1 MPPLDVASHA
11 KTLETQ
17 SAADVLRWTW
27 DTFGLDAAATSSFQ
41 THSLPLLHLI
51 ATTVPELP
59 VLFLDTGF
67 HFPETLRF
75 RDRVVEEL
83 GLNLHVLKTR
93 MGHERFQEK
102 HGQLHRRDPDLCCHL
117 NKVKPL
123 QRAMADR
130 MAWVAGIRRDQ
141 TAQRQDTPVLA
152 GPESVDRYDVYKI
165 CPIASWTEAQVQRYR
180 TEHDLPEH
188 PLGDQGYASIGCAP
202 CTQPVTSGDSRAG
215 RWANHTKTECGLH
228 FDTDPEESA

>member
-1 MPPLDVASHA
+1 MPDIDVAARSQ
-11 KTLETQ
+11 TLETQ
-17 SAADVLRWTW
+17 SAADILRWTW
-27 DTFGLDAAATSSFQ
+27 DTFGSDAAATSSFQ
-41 THSLPLLHLI
+41 TQSLPLLHLI

-75 RDRVVEEL
+75 RDRVVGEL
-83 GLNLHVLKTR
+83 GLNLHILKTR
-93 MGHERFQEK
+93 MGHDRFREK

-123 QRAMADR
+123 QRALAER
-130 MAWVAGIRRDQ
+130 SAWVAGIRRDQ
-141 TAQRQDTPVLA
+141 TAQRQDTPILSA
-152 GPESVDRYDVYKI
+152 PGDVDRYDVYKI
-165 CPIASWTEAQVQRYR
+165 CPIASWTEGQVTRYR
-180 TEHDLPEH
+180 MQHDLPEH
-188 PLGDQGYASIGCAP
+188 PLGEQGYASIGCAP

-215 RWANHTKTECGLH
+215 RWADHTKTECGLH

>member
-1 MPPLDVASHA
+1 MSSLDVASHA

-27 DTFGLDAAATSSFQ
+27 ETFGADAAATSSFQ
-41 THSLPLLHLI
+41 TQSVPLLHLI
-51 ATTVPELP
+51 ATTVPDLP

-75 RDRVVEEL
+75 RDRLVDDL
-83 GLNLHVLKTR
+83 GLNLHVLKTQ
-93 MGHERFQEK
+93 MGHQQFRDK
-102 HGQLHRRDPDLCCHL
+102 HGRLHRRDPDLCCHL

-123 QRAMADR
+123 RRALAQRT
-130 MAWVAGIRRDQ
+130 AWVAGIRRDQ
-141 TAQRQDTPVLA
+141 TAQREDTPVLA
-152 GPESVDRYDVYKI
+152 GPASVDQYDVYKI
-165 CPIASWTEAQVQRYR
+165 CPIASWTAGRIEQYR
-180 TEHDLPEH
+180 MQHDLPAH

-228 FDTDPEESA
+228 FDTDTESSA

>member
-1 MPPLDVASHA
+1 MPDIDVDAQTH
-11 KTLETQ
+11 TLETHT
-17 SAADVLRWTW
+17 AADILRWTW
-27 DTFGLDAAATSSFQ
+27 DTFGADAAATSSFQ
-41 THSLPLLHLI
+41 TQSLPLLHLI

-123 QRAMADR
+123 QRALAER
-130 MAWVAGIRRDQ
+130 SAWVAGIRRDQ
-141 TAQRQDTPVLA
+141 TAQRQDTPILA
-152 GPESVDRYDVYKI
+152 PPNEVDRYDIYKV
-165 CPIASWTEAQVQRYR
+165 CPIATWTEGQVTRYR
-180 TEHDLPEH
+180 MKHDLPEH
-188 PLGDQGYASIGCAP
+188 PLGEQGYASIGCAP

-215 RWANHTKTECGLH
+215 RWANQTKTECGLH
-228 FDTDPEESA
+228 FDTDPEASA